1 MAGRLDGK
9 TALVTGGASGMG
21 RAGATAFARE
31 GATVVLADIAA
42 DRAQT
47 VADAITAEGGRAS
60 VEQFDVTD
68 AASVERLTRA
78 AVERMGRIDVL
89 YHCAIDVRFVNYRD
103 TRLTEMDD
111 EVWDR
116 LIALGLT
123 GAFYLL
129 KHVGRQMLAQRSGSI
144 ILSGTT
150 DALIGTA
157 GLDGYT
163 AAKGGLIALTRSFAA
178 GVAPDGIRVNT
189 LCPAFVSTESQMDWL
204 DVPESRAAIQS
215 LHLLP
220 IPSAEEIAPFAV
232 FLASDESKAVTGGIF
247 PVDAGF
253 MAFKSK
259 VDTMGAM
266 HTGEGR
272 APMP

>member
-31 GATVVLADIAA
+31 GAAVVLADINEAGAA
-42 DRAQT
+42 A
-47 VADAITAEGGRAS
+47 VADAIVAEGGRAVALPFDLTSGPS
-60 VEQFDVTD
+60 VE
-68 AASVERLTRA
+68 ALTTA
-78 AVERMGRIDVL
+78 TIEELGRIDVL
-89 YHCAIDVRFVNYRD
+89 YHCAIDVRFINYQD

-111 EVWDR
+111 AVWER
-116 LIALGLT
+116 MLLLGLT

-129 KHVGRQMLAQRSGSI
+129 KHVGRQMLRQQSGSI

-204 DVPESRAAIQS
+204 DVPEARAAIQS

-220 IPSAEEIAPFAV
+220 IPTAEEIAPFAV
-232 FLASDESKAVTGGIF
+232 FLASDESRAVTGGIF

-253 MAFKSK
+253 VAFKSK

-266 HTGEGR
+266 HAGEGR
-272 APMP
+272 APA